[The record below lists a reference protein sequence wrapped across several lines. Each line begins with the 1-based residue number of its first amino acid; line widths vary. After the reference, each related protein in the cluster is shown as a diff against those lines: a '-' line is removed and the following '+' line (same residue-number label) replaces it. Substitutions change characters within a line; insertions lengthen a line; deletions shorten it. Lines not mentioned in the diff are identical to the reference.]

1 MSALLATVIIPFH
14 RNLRQLAQSLPAA
27 RRAMPDAE
35 IIIAADGAVEDCR
48 PLAEASAARVI
59 DVAGPSGPAFARNRA
74 ADVASG
80 EILIFVDTDVVAA
93 PDSLSGL
100 CQVLEAEP
108 ELGGVFGAYDL
119 DPPEPNFMSQY
130 KNLSHACVHE
140 MGNPEAGTFWA
151 GLGAVR
157 TVAFRQVRGFD
168 ERFRRPS
175 AEDIELGYR
184 IRRAG
189 YRLRLD
195 PRWRGKH
202 LKKWTV
208 TSSIA
213 IDITARG
220 IPWTQLIHR
229 YGALTNDLNTRHEL
243 RWSVVLSYVLLLSL
257 LATPLFVWAAV
268 IAVVALAALLTLNAP
283 YYRWFVRRRGW
294 GFSARVV
301 PAHILYHLCNGVSF
315 LAGTIVHLGS
325 RIGIKLPGAI
335 PEPAWPPAPVLERAT
350 ARPHSPMQ

>member
-1 MSALLATVIIPFH
+1 M
-14 RNLRQLAQSLPAA
+14 PA
-27 RRAMPDAE
+27 AE
-35 IIIAADGAVEDCR
+35 IIVAADGAIEDCR

-59 DVAGPSGPAFARNRA
+59 EIAGPSGPAVARNRA
-74 ADVASG
+74 AEVAG
-80 EILIFVDTDVVAA
+80 GDILLFVDTDVVPA
-93 PDSLSGL
+93 PQSLPGL
-100 CQVLEAEP
+100 CHVLEAEP

-119 DPPEPNFMSQY
+119 EPPEPNFMSQY

-157 TVAFRQVRGFD
+157 TAAFRKVGGFD

-195 PRWRGKH
+195 PRFRGKH

-208 TSSIA
+208 TSSIVT
-213 IDITARG
+213 DVQARG

-229 YGALTNDLNTRHEL
+229 HGALANDLNTRHEL
-243 RWSVVLSYVLLLSL
+243 RWSVVLSYVLVLSL
-257 LATPLFVWAAV
+257 LAMPFFFAAGLV
-268 IAVVALAALLTLNAP
+268 ALVALAALVALNAP
-283 YYRWFVRRRGW
+283 YYRWFVKHRGW
-294 GFSARVV
+294 AFACRVV

-315 LAGTIVHLGS
+315 VAGTIVHLGT
-325 RIGIKLPGAI
+325 RLGIRVPGAL
-335 PEPAWPPAPVLERAT
+335 PEPPWPPAPVLERTT
-350 ARPHSPMQ
+350 ARPHSPLQ